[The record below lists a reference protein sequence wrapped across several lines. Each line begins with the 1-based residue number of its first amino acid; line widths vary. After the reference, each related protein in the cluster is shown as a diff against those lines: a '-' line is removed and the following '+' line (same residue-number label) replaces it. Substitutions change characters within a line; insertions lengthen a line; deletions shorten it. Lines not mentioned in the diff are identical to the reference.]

1 MDHKVPF
8 RAGHGPEATVTLA
21 VCIITYKRPNGLMR
35 VLNGIGAQRF
45 CEQRPDIRVI
55 VVDNDQAGSAGA
67 TCDAVRPD
75 FAWALECYIEPRRG
89 IPFARNT
96 AIARAGGD
104 VDYVAFIDDDE
115 VPDPNW
121 LDELLR
127 VMKEYQADVVAG
139 PVVPHFME
147 EPPAWVVKGKFYDR
161 QRHATGTFLDRAFT
175 NNVMFRVDIFD
186 KMDPIFDER
195 MAMTGGSD
203 THFSRRVHEAGYK
216 IVWANEAV
224 VQDWLPASRVNVR
237 WILQRA
243 FRVGT
248 TTAFIMFDLHSMV
261 KGRALVLASGCFHL
275 FFGTVFLAGRWIRGR
290 AGFVK
295 SLHELC
301 YGAGML
307 LGLLG
312 TRYQEYRRTH
322 GS

>member
-1 MDHKVPF
+1 
-8 RAGHGPEATVTLA
+8 
-21 VCIITYKRPNGLMR
+21 MR

-45 CEQRPDIRVI
+45 REQRPDIRVI

-67 TCDAVRPD
+67 MCDAVRPD
-75 FAWALECYIEPRRG
+75 FPWALECYIEPRRG

-139 PVVPHFME
+139 PVVPHFIE
-147 EPPAWVVKGKFYDR
+147 EPPAWVVKGKFYER
-161 QRHATGTFLDRAFT
+161 PRWPTGEVLDRAFT
-175 NNVMFRVDIFD
+175 GNILFRREVFSR
-186 KMDPIFDER
+186 MGALFDER
-195 MAMTGGSD
+195 MALTGSSD
-203 THFSRRVHEAGYK
+203 SHFLQRVHRAGFR
-216 IVWANEAV
+216 IVWADQALTTEWV
-224 VQDWLPASRVNVR
+224 PPSRVGTR
-237 WILQRA
+237 WILHRS

-248 TTAFIMFDLHSMV
+248 TTAYIMFDLHSMV

-275 FFGTVFLAGRWIRGR
+275 LFGTVFLGVGWVRGR
-290 AGFVK
+290 PGFVK
-295 SLHELC
+295 SLRELC
-301 YGAGML
+301 YGSGML
-307 LGLLG
+307 LGLFG

-322 GS
+322 GG